1 MPYIISEY
9 PQSPFIYAMLL
20 NVKKIDNSYYSYDFY
35 ANYLYDRLLYEI
47 DRRFSCTDNEII
59 SLLCKYNEDDKII
72 TFMSRDI
79 NILCYI
85 FEFILELNNC
95 YIPNSICSCSNFNHR
110 FLDRKHCKYNRRTL
124 FNCYIYE

>member
-9 PQSPFIYAMLL
+9 PQSPFIYSMLL

-59 SLLCKYNEDDKII
+59 LLLCKYNEDDKII
-72 TFMSRDI
+72 TFMSKDI
-79 NILCYI
+79 KILCYI
-85 FEFILELNNC
+85 FEFILEFILNSF
-95 YIPNSICSCSNFNHR
+95 IISFKSSFN
-110 FLDRKHCKYNRRTL
+110 
-124 FNCYIYE
+124 